1 MTERDLLRALLDEAL
16 RFAEPAFEA
25 ARSPS
30 DMRRVFATAGWDLNA
45 IAGLDVDALG
55 AALSDVVEVIGD
67 LARLAGGG
75 PQDFEAIVD
84 LLADVAEAAQAIDA
98 LADTLGQPLALDGD
112 DLAALGV
119 DLLDYLVV
127 AYLQRYH
134 PLALQLLVMIALADP
149 PELAGPPR
157 LDAQPGRIATR
168 RPRLALQRTADL
180 IQDPVPLL
188 RERWLPADENGR
200 RGFESQRSADK
211 LADLLL
217 PNVANLARAAGADAV
232 YGTKQ
237 LPGTDFGAFANE
249 RARHALTVLAR
260 LPLPFAQDDRRPLAD
275 DPTLEAAVRLGLTVL
290 FSGREGG
297 DGLGVVVLPQGAL
310 EVAVDLARWRL
321 ELNVASGTDPGGIPL
336 GFAFDGDGV
345 TVPPG
350 ATPNVRASLGV
361 TRLSA
366 PGAPAIVLGSDSTRL
381 QIGGVAMEVGSSFSA
396 SRIAPWIQADLLDAR
411 IVVQPGDGDSF
422 LKAVLPP
429 DGLQVP
435 FELGV
440 RWAQAEG
447 LTFRG
452 GASLEIALPVGVD
465 LGFLRIP
472 VVNLS
477 LGISGRG
484 VALGLAAT
492 ADLRLGPVA
501 ASIERMGVALVFAP
515 PAPGRA
521 GVAGPVDVGLKF
533 LPPKGIG
540 MSVDA
545 GPVAGGGYIFLDPDA
560 GEYAGLLHLE
570 VGPVSVTAVGL
581 LQTKLPGGVEGFS
594 LVVLISASFG
604 PIQLGY
610 GFTLNGLGGLL
621 GINRRMD
628 VDALRDGV
636 RSGALGSL
644 LFPVDPVPRARQI
657 IADVGAIFPPAEGQF
672 VVGPMVKLGW
682 GSPSLIT
689 ATLAV
694 VIQFP
699 TVVIAILG
707 RIQVALPEEGE
718 AAIVLLRID
727 VAGVI
732 DPGRGEI
739 SVDGTLT
746 GSRIAAF
753 PIDGDFAL
761 RARFG
766 PDPLFAVS
774 AGGFHPKFTP
784 PPGVPRLKRL
794 SIALATGDN
803 PRLRLEAYKAL
814 TPATFQFG
822 ARAQLYAS
830 ADLGLAGFFEL
841 EAEVGF
847 DVLILFSPFSLEAGL
862 RAHVALRRN
871 GSVFAGVTFEGS
883 LKGPTPWELEGRASV
898 KVAFVEASV
907 RVRHTIGERADA
919 VVPPTVEI
927 AAEVRAALGEARSW
941 RTVLPALDPGVRLR
955 EVVPAADEL
964 FAHPLG
970 ELEVRQKLAPL
981 GVRLEKV
988 GESRIGG
995 TDVVTLDALRLG
1007 QQTIGRYAETRDM
1020 FAPGQY
1026 FEMAEEQKLTAPAF
1040 ETMRSGGRA
1049 AVDAVAHWG
1058 AIPFDP
1064 GYEDRVVDDPEGPA
1078 RLVRSGPLEAGVL
1091 RHALAGGPAAD
1102 GLSARAGRFAGPSM
1116 GIAVEE
1122 PQWAVV
1128 ATGGEERDVLATFPT
1143 SAQARAASRG
1153 TAAVVE
1159 PVGAET

>member
-1 MTERDLLRALLDEAL
+1 MSEKDLLRALLDEAL

-30 DMRRVFATAGWDLNA
+30 DLRRVFATAGWDLDA
-45 IAGLDVDALG
+45 IAGLDVEALG
-55 AALSDVVEVIGD
+55 RAVGEVID
-67 LARLAGGG
+67 VIEQLARLAGGG
-75 PQDFEAIVD
+75 PLDFEAIFG
-84 LLADVAEAAQAIDA
+84 LLSDVAEAAQAIDA
-98 LADTLGQPLALDGD
+98 LAATFETPLALDED

-119 DLLDYLVV
+119 DLLDYLLVT
-127 AYLQRYH
+127 YLQRHH

-157 LDAQPGRIATR
+157 LEAQPGRVATR

-180 IQDPVPLL
+180 IDDPVPLL

-217 PNVANLARAAGADAV
+217 PNVANLARAVGADAV
-232 YGTKQ
+232 YGTKP

-249 RARHALTVLAR
+249 RAKHALTVLAR
-260 LPLPFAQDDRRPLAD
+260 IPLPVGDQDARPLAD
-275 DPTLEAAVRLGLTVL
+275 SAALEASLRLGMTVL
-290 FSGREGG
+290 LSGRDGG
-297 DGLGVVVLPQGAL
+297 AGLGVVVLPSGAL
-310 EVAVDLARWRL
+310 QIGVDLARWRF
-321 ELNVASGTDPGGIPL
+321 ELDVATGTDSGGVPL
-336 GFAFDGDGV
+336 GFAFDGRGV
-345 TVPPG
+345 TVPAG

-381 QIGGVAMEVGSSFSA
+381 QIGGVAMELGSTFSEA
-396 SRIAPWIQADLLDAR
+396 RVAPWVQADLLDAR

-429 DGLQVP
+429 GGLQVP

-440 RWAQAEG
+440 RWAQGEG

-452 GASLEIALPVGVD
+452 GASLEVALPVGVD

-477 LGISGRG
+477 FGISGRG

-515 PAPGRA
+515 PPAGRA

-560 GEYAGLLHLE
+560 GEYAGVLHLE
-570 VGPVSVTAVGL
+570 VGPVSVTAIGL
-581 LQTKLPGGVEGFS
+581 LQTKLPGGVDGFS
-594 LVVLISASFG
+594 LVVLICASFP

-610 GFTLNGLGGLL
+610 GFSLIGLGGLL

-644 LFPVDPVPRARQI
+644 LFPDDPVPRARQI
-657 IADVGAIFPPAEGQF
+657 IADVGAIFPPAQGQF

-682 GSPSLIT
+682 GAPAIIT

-694 VIQFP
+694 VIQLP
-699 TVVIAILG
+699 TFVIAILG

-718 AAIVLLRID
+718 AAVLLLRVD
-727 VAGVI
+727 VVGII

-739 SVDGTLT
+739 SIDGSLT
-746 GSRIAAF
+746 GSRVAVFA
-753 PIDGDFAL
+753 IDGDFAL
-761 RARFG
+761 RMRFG
-766 PDPLFAVS
+766 PDPLFALS
-774 AGGFHPKFTP
+774 AGGFHPKFRP
-784 PPGVPRLKRL
+784 PPGVPALRRL
-794 SIALATGDN
+794 SITLATGDN
-803 PRLRLEAYKAL
+803 PRLRLEAYTAI

-822 ARAQLYAS
+822 ARVQLYAS

-841 EAEVGF
+841 EAEIGF

-862 RAHVALRRN
+862 RAQVALRRN
-871 GSVFAGVTFEGS
+871 GALFAGVSLEAT
-883 LKGPTPWELEGRASV
+883 LKGPTPWEVEGRASV
-898 KVAFVEASV
+898 KVAFIEAKV
-907 RVRHTIGERADA
+907 RVHHTVGEAADA

-927 AAEVRAALGEARSW
+927 AVAVREALGDVGSW

-955 EVVPAADEL
+955 EVLPAEGEL
-964 FAHPLG
+964 LAHPLG
-970 ELEVRQKLAPL
+970 ELEARQKLAPL

-988 GESRIGG
+988 GESRVGG
-995 TDVVTLDALRLG
+995 EDVVTLDALRLG
-1007 QQTIGRYAETRDM
+1007 QQTIRGYDGTSDM

-1026 FEMAEEQKLTAPAF
+1026 FAMSDEQKLTGPAF

-1049 AVDAVAHWG
+1049 AVEAVAHWG
-1058 AIPFDP
+1058 AIPFEP
-1064 GYEDRVVDDPEGPA
+1064 GYEDRVVDAPDRPA
-1078 RLVRSGPLEAGVL
+1078 RLVRTAPLDAHVL
-1091 RHALAGGPAAD
+1091 RHALADGPAATA
-1102 GLSARAGRFAGPSM
+1102 GVAARAQRFAGPSM

-1128 ATGGEERDVLATFPT
+1128 ATEAGVHDVVATFPT
-1143 SAQARAASRG
+1143 AAQARAASRG
-1153 TAAVVE
+1153 GTAVVE
-1159 PVGAET
+1159 PVGAR